1 MRVGERSATT
11 NTGGGA
17 FDLARTG
24 DILLFVLRLIMIHG
38 SIRAYCHVMLIRKV
52 SGGRKVTI
60 KHIEMFHRMLK
71 QRCTYT
77 CLPVSCQVVLVT
89 HQNIDMM

>member
-24 DILLFVLRLIMIHG
+24 DILLFVLRLIMIH
-38 SIRAYCHVMLIRKV
+38 SVKVYCYVMLIRKV
-52 SGGRKVTI
+52 LGGSHKTVE
-60 KHIEMFHRMLK
+60 HIETFHRMIK
-71 QRCTYT
+71 
-77 CLPVSCQVVLVT
+77 
-89 HQNIDMM
+89 